1 MLGEIIAIYAIVED
15 LLKATG
21 HQEDCRIHMSDA
33 EVVTSG
39 LVAAKFFGGNQEQ
52 ACNYLWE
59 EGLIPNMRKFVSI
72 FSPMASI
79 ISNIIGFI

>member
-21 HQEDCRIHMSDA
+21 HQEDCRVQMSDA
-33 EVVTSG
+33 EVVTAA

-59 EGLIPNMRKFVSI
+59 EGLIPFHAKVCLDSLADGIDCF
-72 FSPMASI
+72 
-79 ISNIIGFI
+79 

>member
-21 HQEDCRIHMSDA
+21 HQEDCRVQMSDA
-33 EVVTSG
+33 EVVTSA

-52 ACNYLWE
+52 AC
-59 EGLIPNMRKFVSI
+59 I
-72 FSPMASI
+72 FLESDRLL
-79 ISNIIGFI
+79 N

>member
-1 MLGEIIAIYAIVED
+1 
-15 LLKATG
+15 
-21 HQEDCRIHMSDA
+21 MSDA
-33 EVVTSG
+33 EVVTSA

-72 FSPMASI
+72 FSLRASI
-79 ISNIIGFI
+79 ISTINGLIWLSRTDT

>member
-21 HQEDCRIHMSDA
+21 HQEDCRVQMSDA
-33 EVVTSG
+33 EVVTSA

-72 FSPMASI
+72 FSLRASI
-79 ISNIIGFI
+79 ISTINGLI

>member
-21 HQEDCRIHMSDA
+21 HQENCQVQMSDA
-33 EVVTSG
+33 EVMTSA
-39 LVAAKFFGGNQEQ
+39 LVAAKFFSGNQEQ

-72 FSPMASI
+72 FSSMASI
-79 ISNIIGFI
+79 VSNITGLI